1 MVRTKDSLIS
11 KFMTIGENKVKKAP
25 LRLRIA
31 QCIAK
36 CVALGIPVTPEEL
49 QFSFQ
54 MADEYGDDA
63 IWQQ

>member
-1 MVRTKDSLIS
+1 MKNI
-11 KFMTIGENKVKKAP
+11 P

-36 CVALGIPVTPEEL
+36 CVALGISVTPEEL